1 MSDAIPSWC
10 TFTADDLVFFGS
22 MGGYR
27 VVVTSD
33 GEPSLDDLPP
43 EGDESPSNPYEDEL
57 PADPEVR
64 ALVRALVAAH
74 IEQGDDA
81 FNDLYLANRSMLVG
95 ASRTCPAV
103 GRVVIVGLELGV
115 NHGNAFCANNLGSLY
130 YLGDIVEQDYARA
143 AALYEL
149 AMEWGCHQ
157 SIINLGYIHEY
168 GRCAPPDYQKAYQ
181 YYALAAALA
190 PTCEA
195 LYKFGDMY
203 SRGRAVPR
211 DLRLARALWQRS
223 YDTAADGGDPED
235 IAQPA
240 IRLAKLY
247 LRENAEE
254 AGLAPDALKAL
265 ELYQKAEIGL
275 RISVGK
281 GLDYYRGRLQEAIE
295 GQEAARA
302 QLAEGNDEAEKG

>member
-1 MSDAIPSWC
+1 MSDSIPSWC

-27 VVVTSD
+27 VVVAEGGEADLD
-33 GEPSLDDLPP
+33 GLLPEGVEPSN
-43 EGDESPSNPYEDEL
+43 SPCADEL
-57 PADPEVR
+57 PSDHELR

-81 FNDLYLANRSMLVG
+81 FNDLYLANHSLLVE
-95 ASRTCPAV
+95 ASSTCPAI

-130 YLGDIVEQDYARA
+130 YLGDIVEQDYVRA

-157 SIINLGYIHEY
+157 SIINLGYIYEY
-168 GRCAPPDYQKAYQ
+168 GRTGEPDYRKAYQ
-181 YYALAAALA
+181 HYALAAALC

-203 SRGRAVPR
+203 ARGQAVPR

-223 YDTAADGGDPED
+223 YDAAADGGDPED

-302 QLAEGNDEAEKG
+302 QLGEGPMA